1 MSKDRVMTTFQNYLL
16 FIARLLFS
24 LCFILSGLN
33 KLMNFQSIVS
43 AMIMVGQSVSTFWLV
58 VMCLLQLAGGVM
70 IFLGFLTRLGAV
82 FALFSILLVQLI
94 FHSYFSFSAD
104 FPVLPLEVVWINL
117 MVMSGAILWIVCGPG
132 SISVDGFRYMP

>member
-1 MSKDRVMTTFQNYLL
+1 MSKDGTMTTFQNYLL

-33 KLMNFQSIVS
+33 KLMDFQSIVS
-43 AMIMVGQSVSTFWLV
+43 AMVMAGQLAPTLWLV

-104 FPVLPLEVVWINL
+104 FTVLPLEMVWINL
-117 MVMSGAILWIVCGPG
+117 MVMSGAVLWIVCGPG
-132 SISVDGFRYMP
+132 SISVDGFRHMS